1 MSKELSL
8 ILGLLLPV
16 LGTTLGALMV
26 FLLKKDL
33 NVKVKKILLGF
44 AAGVMVAASIW
55 SLILPSIE
63 MSTYDGGWK
72 LVPTIVGFVLG
83 MLLLLLLDNITPH
96 LHPSSGRPEGPE
108 SQISRTNKLFLAVTL
123 HNIPEGM
130 MVGIILAS
138 LLTDSVITPM
148 GAFALSLGVAIQ
160 NFPEGAIVSMPF
172 EAEGNS
178 KGKSFLLGVISGV
191 VEPVAAVVMILL
203 KDVLVP
209 VMPYFLSFASG
220 AMVYVVVEELI
231 PESQDNTHSNLPTIG
246 FGVGFLLMM
255 ALDILLG

>member
-1 MSKELSL
+1 MTKELAL
-8 ILGLLLPV
+8 VCGLLLPV

-33 NVKVKKILLGF
+33 NINVKKILLGF

-63 MSTYDGGWK
+63 MSTYQGGLK
-72 LVPTIVGFVLG
+72 IIPTVVGFILG
-83 MLLLLLLDNITPH
+83 MALLLLLDNITPH
-96 LHPSSGRPEGPE
+96 VHPSSGRPEGPE
-108 SQISRTNKLFLAVTL
+108 SKISRTNQLFFAVTL

-130 MVGIILAS
+130 MVGIIFAS
-138 LLTDSVITPM
+138 LLTDTVVTPM
-148 GAFALSLGVAIQ
+148 GAFALALGVAIQ

-203 KDVLVP
+203 KDILVP
-209 VMPYFLSFASG
+209 VMPYFLSFAAG

-231 PESQDNTHSNLPTIG
+231 PEAQDNTHSNLPTIG
-246 FGVGFLLMM
+246 FGVGFILMM
-255 ALDILLG
+255 ILDILLG